1 MPDSMTATLEP
12 PAAAGSAREPFRTA
26 SGGRVDRT
34 RSVNFSFDGRSYTGL
49 AGDTL
54 ASALLANG
62 VHLVGRSFKYH
73 RPRGIMTAG
82 SDEPNALVTVRR
94 NAAQTTPNLR
104 ATQVELYEGLD
115 AISQNRFPSLAF
127 DIGSINDR
135 FSALLPAGF
144 YYKTFMWPR
153 GFWDSVYEPVI
164 RAAAGLGRVPTEPD
178 PDRYLQR
185 HAHCDVLV
193 VGAGPAGLAAA
204 LAAAEAGARVILCDE
219 QAEMG
224 GSLLADA
231 RSTIAGRPARVWV
244 AEALAELAS
253 FERVTLLPRTTA
265 FGYYPHNHL
274 GLVERV
280 TDHQAVPNSALPRE
294 RLWQVRAREVVLA
307 AGALERPL
315 TFPENDRPGIMLAD
329 AAQTYVTR
337 YGVKPG
343 SRAVVAAANDSGYR
357 AALALAEV
365 GVEIAA
371 IADIRR
377 APSGPWFAAAA
388 KAGLPMQSGM
398 TVSGTSGRLRVDGV
412 SLAGVTAEGTVG
424 STTDHACDLLLMA
437 GGWTPTVHLFSQSL
451 GKLRFDEA
459 LQAYVPGIA
468 AQRIRAAGG
477 ANGEYGLTEALSG
490 GYRAGIAAAA
500 AAGAVGA
507 SPRVFVTVSPEADV
521 SSVLGALPHGTG
533 AGGRDPSRV
542 RAFVDFQNDST
553 AKDLKLAVSEGFR
566 SVEHAKR
573 YTTTGMATDQ
583 GKTSNMPML
592 GVLAQA
598 QGKSIAEVGFTT
610 FRPPFTPT
618 TFGIFAG
625 AARGE
630 LFDPARRTPIHDWA
644 AAQGAVFE
652 DVGLWKRARYFPR
665 FDKNGAGEDMDAAVA
680 RECLAV
686 RNGVGIF
693 DASTLGKI
701 EVVGPDAAEFMNRMY
716 INPWT
721 KLGVGRC
728 RYGVMLREDGFVLDD
743 GVVGRLAADRFHVTT
758 TTGGAPSVLNMMED
772 YLQTEW
778 ADLQVWLTSV
788 TEQWAVIAVQGPH
801 AREVLA
807 PLVEDI
813 DLSPSAM
820 PHMALAEGRI
830 CGVRTRLFRVS
841 FTGELGFEVNVPAGD
856 ARRVWEAIYAAGQP
870 LGITPY
876 GTEAMHVLRAEK
888 GFIIVGQ
895 ETDGTATPDDVGL
908 GWAIGKAKP
917 DFVGKRSLTR
927 SGMTDPTRK
936 QLVGLMSLDR
946 TSVLE
951 EGAQIVAVARMEP
964 PLTVIGHVTSSYHS
978 AALEHPIA
986 LAMLSAGRSR
996 LGETLYVP
1004 MPRGARGLVA
1014 PVAVKVVPPVFYDPE
1029 GARLDV

>member
-1 MPDSMTATLEP
+1 MPDSLTTSYEARAATGPAREACRTAT
-12 PAAAGSAREPFRTA
+12 
-26 SGGRVDRT
+26 GGRIDRSRT
-34 RSVNFSFDGRSYTGL
+34 ITFRFDGKTYTG
-49 AGDTL
+49 APGDTL

-94 NAAQTTPNLR
+94 DAARTTPNLR

-127 DIGSINDR
+127 DIGGINDR

-153 GFWDSVYEPVI
+153 GFWDRVYEPVI
-164 RAAAGLGRVPTEPD
+164 RAAAGLGRVPTAPD

-185 HAHCDVLV
+185 HAHAEVLV

-231 RSTIAGRPARVWV
+231 GSTIAGRPAAVWV

-253 FERVTLLPRTTA
+253 YERVTLLPRTTA
-265 FGYYPHNHL
+265 FGYYPHNHV

-280 TDHQAVPNSALPRE
+280 TDHLAVPNPDVPRE

-307 AGALERPL
+307 AGALERTL

-343 SRAVVAAANDSGYR
+343 SRAVIAAANDSGYR
-357 AALALAEV
+357 AALALAEE

-371 IADIRR
+371 IADVRR
-377 APSGPWFAAAA
+377 QPGGPWFAAATR
-388 KAGLPMQSGM
+388 AGLPVQSGM
-398 TVSGTSGRLRVDGV
+398 TISGTSGRLRIDGV
-412 SLAGVTAEGTVG
+412 SVAAVDADGIVG
-424 STTDHACDLLLMA
+424 GTTDHACDLLLMA

-459 LQAYVPGIA
+459 LQAYVPGVA
-468 AQRIRAAGG
+468 GQPIRAAGG
-477 ANGEYGLTEALSG
+477 AAGEYGLAEALAG
-490 GYRAGIAAAA
+490 GHRAGVEAAA

-507 SPRVFVTVSPEADV
+507 SPRVFITVSPDADA
-521 SSVLGALPHGTG
+521 STVLGALPLPTG

-592 GVLAQA
+592 GILSQA
-598 QGKSIAEVGFTT
+598 QGKTIPEVGFTT

-630 LFDPARRTPIHDWA
+630 LFDPARRTPIHPWA
-644 AAQGAVFE
+644 EARAAVFE
-652 DVGLWKRARYFPR
+652 DVGLWKRARYFPQ
-665 FDKNGAGEDMDAAVA
+665 GAEDMHAAVA

-686 RNGVGIF
+686 RSAVGIF

-743 GVVGRLAADRFHVTT
+743 GVVGRVAADRFHVTT
-758 TTGGAPSVLNMMED
+758 TTGGAASVLNMMED

-778 ADLQVWLTSV
+778 SDLQVWLTSI
-788 TEQWAVIAVQGPH
+788 TEQWAVIAVQGPK

-807 PLVEDI
+807 PLVEGI
-813 DLSPSAM
+813 DLSAAAL

-830 CGVRTRLFRVS
+830 CGVKTRLFRVS
-841 FTGELGFEVNVPAGD
+841 FSGELGFEVNVPAGHGL
-856 ARRVWEAIYAAGQP
+856 RVWEAIHAAGQP
-870 LGITPY
+870 HGITPY
-876 GTEAMHVLRAEK
+876 GTETMHVLRAEK

-936 QLVGLMSLDR
+936 QLVGLLSLDNR
-946 TSVLE
+946 TVLE
-951 EGAQIVAVARMEP
+951 EGAQIVAGTNMEP
-964 PLTVIGHVTSSYHS
+964 PMTVIGHVTSAYHS
-978 AALEHPIA
+978 AVLEHPIA

-1004 MPRGARGLVA
+1004 TPRGISGTVA
-1014 PVAVKVVPPVFYDPE
+1014 PIAVKVVPPVFYDPE